1 MNNIWIG
8 LIAIAVAATAFFLI
22 LLLVELRRTVQ
33 ALRDTLK
40 TTEESTKMT
49 LEELQQTLK
58 SLRGISDNLKAVTD
72 DVKTFSGAVK
82 DVGQNIS
89 HVSNLV
95 ENVASSTLIKASGLK
110 VGIRTAL
117 GVLSSNLLSN
127 FLKKGDKQ

>member
-1 MNNIWIG
+1 MDKWIG
-8 LIAIAVAATAFFLI
+8 LIAIAVAASAFFLI
-22 LLLVELRRTVQ
+22 WLLIELKRTVQ
-33 ALRDTLK
+33 ALRDSLK
-40 TTEESTKMT
+40 NTEESMKTT

-58 SLRGISDNLKAVTD
+58 SLRDISDNIKEVTD

-95 ENVASSTLIKASGLK
+95 ENVASSALIKASGFK
-110 VGIRTAL
+110 VGVRTAL

-127 FLKKGDKQ
+127 LFKKGGKK